1 MTLDTL
7 LKNYTAYNLWA
18 NTTYIDW
25 LRTKPADLMT
35 REVPSSFPT
44 IKDTML
50 HIWSA
55 EQVWLERLQNIS
67 PTKFVAIGFTGT
79 TADVF
84 DGMLQTSAAFEAYV
98 REQDSDFF
106 QETCP
111 FRLLNGTEDAQPR
124 HQMILHCMQHSTFH
138 RGQVVTIARNLG
150 ITDPPATDY
159 MKYVRLMKAG

>member
-1 MTLDTL
+1 MTLDAL
-7 LKNYTAYNLWA
+7 LKDYAAYNLWA
-18 NTTYIDW
+18 NTAYINW

-44 IKDTML
+44 IKDTLL

-55 EQVWLERLQNIS
+55 EQVWLERLQGIS
-67 PTKFVAIGFTGT
+67 PTKFVSIGFTGT
-79 TADVF
+79 TEDVF
-84 DGMLQTSAAFEAYV
+84 AGILQTSAAFEAHI
-98 REQDSDFF
+98 RDQIEAFF

-111 FRLLNGTEDAQPR
+111 FRLLNGTEDARPR

-150 ITDPPATDY
+150 ITDPPQTDY
-159 MKYVRLMKAG
+159 IKYVRLMNEA